1 MVKNLPTVE
10 RSTIIRFGK
19 HCTENQADNSIVF
32 NASDEPIV
40 TEFPNSVYMTPLRT
54 RQDLTD
60 RSITILAYNQVTKEV
75 MDSTAVAEDIL
86 NFSLD
91 AAVQNGNVTTR
102 TVSFNDN
109 VTSFTTLSNA
119 GVSNGAPIHT
129 LDVGSKFYVDDVGS
143 NVLTVLGNTYLQNN
157 LIVNGKMDVRGTLTT
172 IDSVNTTIKDAIIEI
187 GKGSSSI
194 DDMGLIMDRSGT
206 SVVIGYQEN
215 VDEFIIAYTDSS
227 ATSSIIVPSSEL
239 IDARVHGRL
248 HTNSNLSVNTDT
260 LHVDATTDRVGINTL
275 TPSTDF
281 HVEGETYV
289 SGNVTIQTDLN
300 VTGNAYVS
308 SNAVVT
314 GNVDVQTDLNVIGNG
329 YMHTDLTVTGN
340 AYMSSNI
347 VVTGNTDVQTDLNV
361 IGIGY
366 MHTDLIVTGNAYM
379 SSNVVVTG
387 NADVQTD
394 LNVTGNAYVSS
405 NAVVTGNVDV
415 QTDLNVLGNGYMH
428 TDLTVTGSA
437 YMSSDIVVTENAY
450 MYSDLVVTGNAY
462 ITSNTVVTGP
472 VSGPTGNVDVHS
484 HLNVTGNAYVS
495 SNIIVDGGLITN
507 RSGLTRKTY
516 GYSGGV
522 GVVTASTTPEINVV
536 FNSQLFSAKII
547 AHLVE
552 PTSNISVLN
561 LDVTGGT
568 GRNIGKGFLSIVGDQ
583 NSKHWDSVITTTDTT
598 VTLRPSTGLLSD
610 GTYGISVEYTSPLG
624 TGGVTS
630 IDKDNVNQITF
641 SY

>member
-1 MVKNLPTVE
+1 
-10 RSTIIRFGK
+10 
-19 HCTENQADNSIVF
+19 
-32 NASDEPIV
+32 
-40 TEFPNSVYMTPLRT
+40 
-54 RQDLTD
+54 
-60 RSITILAYNQVTKEV
+60 
-75 MDSTAVAEDIL
+75 
-86 NFSLD
+86 
-91 AAVQNGNVTTR
+91 
-102 TVSFNDN
+102 
-109 VTSFTTLSNA
+109 
-119 GVSNGAPIHT
+119 
-129 LDVGSKFYVDDVGS
+129 
-143 NVLTVLGNTYLQNN
+143 
-157 LIVNGKMDVRGTLTT
+157 
-172 IDSVNTTIKDAIIEI
+172 
-187 GKGSSSI
+187 
-194 DDMGLIMDRSGT
+194 
-206 SVVIGYQEN
+206 
-215 VDEFIIAYTDSS
+215 
-227 ATSSIIVPSSEL
+227 
-239 IDARVHGRL
+239 
-248 HTNSNLSVNTDT
+248 
-260 LHVDATTDRVGINTL
+260 
-275 TPSTDF
+275 
-281 HVEGETYV
+281 
-289 SGNVTIQTDLN
+289 
-300 VTGNAYVS
+300 
-308 SNAVVT
+308 
-314 GNVDVQTDLNVIGNG
+314 
-329 YMHTDLTVTGN
+329 
-340 AYMSSNI
+340 
-347 VVTGNTDVQTDLNV
+347 
-361 IGIGY
+361 
-366 MHTDLIVTGNAYM
+366 
-379 SSNVVVTG
+379 
-387 NADVQTD
+387 
-394 LNVTGNAYVSS
+394 
-405 NAVVTGNVDV
+405 VVTGNVDV

-437 YMSSDIVVTENAY
+437 YMTSDIVVTENAY

-598 VTLRPSTGLLSD
+598 VTLKPSTGLLSD